1 MRLDADHAREL
12 DAADPLKDFR
22 GRFRLPV
29 GSDGQPLVYLCGHSL
44 GAQPAAADEC
54 VAEVMDDWHRLA
66 VEGHFEARH
75 PWMHYHERLAG
86 GIARLVGAQPQEV
99 VAMNTLTVN
108 LHLMLASFYRPR
120 GERRAL
126 LIEQGAFP
134 SDRYAV
140 ESQVRFHG
148 LDPATDLVEVAPR
161 PGEHLLRM
169 EDLLATIEREG
180 PRLAASC
187 CPACSTSRAR
197 CSTCVRSPRPGGG
210 PVASSASTSRTRSA
224 TSRSRCTTPAPTS
237 RSGATT
243 STSTAG
249 PARSAALR
257 ARTPRVRP
265 FAAATGRLVG
275 PRAADPLPM
284 APEFVPSPG
293 ADGWQLSNPP
303 ILSLAPLVASL
314 ALFDEAGMPALR
326 AKSVALTGYLERLL
340 AARVGTAVTL
350 LTPADPAVRGATLS
364 LRLELPRT
372 AARAVFDGLR
382 RRGMLADWREP
393 DVMRVAPVPLYNRFE
408 DAWCSSRRCS
418 PSSRRHGREPAHHD
432 PRRGAVRRTARDLA
446 RPPRP
451 QGGVYE
457 RRPDLRK
464 VDMDAG
470 RSINLAL
477 AARGIEALRRAGVYD
492 EVASLL
498 IPMRGRM
505 LHDLSGQCVRALR
518 PASHEQI
525 YSVSRPG

>member
-1 MRLDADHAREL
+1 MRLDADYAHEL

-99 VAMNTLTVN
+99 IAMNTLTVN

-134 SDRYAV
+134 SDRHAA

-148 LDPATDLVEVAPR
+148 LDPTTDLIEVAPR
-161 PGEHLLRM
+161 PGEHLLRI

-180 PRLAASC
+180 PRLAAVLL
-187 CPACSTSRAR
+187 PGVQYLTGQVLDLHAIAAAGRRAG
-197 CSTCVRSPRPGGG
+197 CIVGFDLAHSIGNVEIALHDSGADFAVWCHYKYVNGG
-210 PVASSASTSRTRSA
+210 PGAIGGAFVHERHACDRSLPRLAGWWGHEPQTR
-224 TSRSRCTTPAPTS
+224 
-237 RSGATT
+237 
-243 STSTAG
+243 
-249 PARSAALR
+249 
-257 ARTPRVRP
+257 
-265 FAAATGRLVG
+265 FA
-275 PRAADPLPM
+275 M
-284 APEFVPSPG
+284 APEFVPSPC

-303 ILSLAPLVASL
+303 ILSMAPLVASL

-350 LTPADPAVRGATLS
+350 LTPADPAVRGAALS

-382 RRGMLADWREP
+382 RRGMLPDWREP
-393 DVMRVAPVPLYNRFE
+393 GVIRVAPVPLYNRFE
-408 DAWCSSRRCS
+408 DAWLFVEALQS
-418 PSSRRHGREPAHHD
+418 ELAQ
-432 PRRGAVRRTARDLA
+432 A
-446 RPPRP
+446 RP
-451 QGGVYE
+451 
-457 RRPDLRK
+457 
-464 VDMDAG
+464 
-470 RSINLAL
+470 
-477 AARGIEALRRAGVYD
+477 
-492 EVASLL
+492 
-498 IPMRGRM
+498 
-505 LHDLSGQCVRALR
+505 
-518 PASHEQI
+518 
-525 YSVSRPG
+525 